1 MSTLVTHTNGI
12 SQEMFGELT
21 ETDGGHGRV
30 TIMPV
35 AATPASAVALGV
47 AVGAVAFHAG
57 YMVGIARNMAEG
69 KYPQPK

>member
-1 MSTLVTHTNGI
+1 MSALVEHTNGV
-12 SQEMFGELT
+12 SREMFGELT
-21 ETDGGHGRV
+21 ETEGGQGRV

-69 KYPQPK
+69 KYPRPQ